1 MIKRLCL
8 KQLNFNC
15 CLLLLF
21 LILPINAYAEMQG
34 FRAAILHY
42 LGDPALS
49 STATQY
55 FEDGLL
61 IVEDGRVKAVGNY
74 QEVKSQFPQV
84 QVKAFKNALITPGYI
99 DSHVHYPQVEMIG
112 AFGEQLIE
120 WLNTYTFPT
129 EIAYAN
135 KTKAREGATFFLKEL
150 LRNGITTA
158 LVFTTVHKD
167 SAEVFFE
174 EAQKLNMRMIAG
186 KVLMDRNAPKELMDT
201 AESGYRESKELIQKW
216 HGKDRL
222 GYAITPRFAL
232 TSSDE
237 QLRLA
242 GKLKKEYPD
251 VHVHTHVS
259 ENLKEIALVKSLF
272 PDRSGYLDVYDHYGL
287 VGPKTVL
294 AHGVHLTDDELKRI
308 GESAA
313 AVAFCPTSNLF
324 LGSGLFPM
332 DKAEKLGVRIG
343 FGSDVGAGTS
353 LSNFRTQNEAY
364 KIMQLQGKQ
373 LSAHKAFYIST
384 LGSAKA
390 LYLDDKIGNF
400 EVGKEADFVVLD
412 LKATPLIDYRL
423 SFAKN
428 IDEKLFALMM
438 IGDDRLVKST
448 YIMGKS
454 PYAKGTEN

>member
-1 MIKRLCL
+1 
-8 KQLNFNC
+8 
-15 CLLLLF
+15 
-21 LILPINAYAEMQG
+21 MQG

-42 LGDPALS
+42 LNDPTLS

-74 QEVKSQFPQV
+74 QEVKSQFPQI
-84 QVKAFKNALITPGYI
+84 QVKTFENALITPGYI

-129 EIAYAN
+129 EIAYLD
-135 KTKAREGATFFLKEL
+135 KTKAREGAKFFLKEL

-186 KVLMDRNAPKELMDT
+186 KVLMDRNAPKELIDT

-216 HGKDRL
+216 HGKGRL

-232 TSSDE
+232 TSSGE
-237 QLRLA
+237 QLQLA

-259 ENLKEIALVKSLF
+259 ENLKEIAMVKSLF
-272 PDRSGYLDVYDHYGL
+272 PERSGYLDVYDHYGL

-294 AHGVHLTDDELKRI
+294 AHGVHLTDPELKTI
-308 GESAA
+308 GEKDA

-332 DKAEKLGVRIG
+332 DKAEKFGVRIG

-364 KIMQLQGKQ
+364 KIMQLQGKK
-373 LSAHKAFYIST
+373 LSAQKAFYIST

-400 EVGKEADFVVLD
+400 EIGKEADFVVLD

-438 IGDDRLVKST
+438 IADDRLVKST

-454 PYAKGTEN
+454 SYTK